1 MLSGSLHSSTLCELE
16 AEEHRRE
23 EREGERQ
30 SQGERYGWESLI
42 EPLFQVRIYSTDPG
56 LAHTPAR
63 TWIRQKHSHAQPSI
77 TE

>member
-1 MLSGSLHSSTLCELE
+1 MLGGSLHSSTLCELG

-23 EREGERQ
+23 ERERQ
-30 SQGERYGWESLI
+30 SRGERYGWESLI
-42 EPLFQVRIYSTDPG
+42 EPLFQVRIYPTDPG

-63 TWIRQKHSHAQPSI
+63 TWIRQKHLHAQPSI